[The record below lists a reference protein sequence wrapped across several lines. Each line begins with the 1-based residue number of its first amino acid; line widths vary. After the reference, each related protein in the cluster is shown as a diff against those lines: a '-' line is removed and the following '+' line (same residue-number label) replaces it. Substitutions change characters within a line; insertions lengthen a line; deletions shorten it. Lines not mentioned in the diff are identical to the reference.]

1 MHKILLPTLAT
12 ALLVS
17 ACTWVPLEPGAEK
30 VLVLP
35 ESRLTP
41 DCVSLGKVTVSV
53 ADRVGALERHAD
65 EIEED
70 LQALA
75 RNHAAGKQADT
86 VVPAGPVDAG
96 RQTFDVYRCEKPEE
110 MPRAERQRDDRDEPV
125 EVLPYGD

>member
-1 MHKILLPTLAT
+1 MRKILLPALAV
-12 ALLVS
+12 LLAS
-17 ACTWVPLEPGAEK
+17 CTWVPLEPGAEN

-41 DCVSLGKVTVSV
+41 QCVSLGKVTVSV

-86 VVPAGPVDAG
+86 VVPLGPVENG
-96 RQTFDVYRCEKPEE
+96 RQTFGVYRCEKPEE
-110 MPRAERQRDDRDEPV
+110 LSRRERQRDDSDAV